1 MKRIGISVLSASLIV
16 IGSTALAQQQPSP
29 APGGQ
34 SAQQQGEITADQA
47 VEIARKQGLVNVKE
61 IERDDRRWEVEG
73 TDENGRE
80 IEVEVDLRTGEVI
93 DVERG

>member
-1 MKRIGISVLSASLIV
+1 MTRISMSILAASAV
-16 IGSTALAQQQPSP
+16 AIGSTALAQPPSP

-34 SAQQQGEITADQA
+34 PAAQQQGEITADQA
-47 VEIARKQGLVNVKE
+47 LEIARQQGLVNLEE
-61 IERDDRRWEVEG
+61 IERDDRKWEVEG
-73 TDENGRE
+73 TDGNGRE

>member
-1 MKRIGISVLSASLIV
+1 MKRIGMSVLSASLIV

-47 VEIARKQGLVNVKE
+47 VEIARKQGL
-61 IERDDRRWEVEG
+61 
-73 TDENGRE
+73 NGRE
-80 IEVEVDLRTGEVI
+80 IEVEVDLRTGDVI